1 MGKLLCEIKWNGL
14 QGSESM
20 VSQRELTGKRR
31 EPRMDGNEEI

>member
-1 MGKLLCEIKWNGL
+1 MEWAA
-14 QGSESM
+14 GSESM